1 MGSLPSG
8 AQLHIL
14 ISDVLVGKGRP
25 AAEFWLCKTPNSGK
39 TTGKTTV
46 KTTGKTTDKTGKSCA
61 VADTL
66 LSSVQTAARPI
77 STTHSARA
85 AA

>member
-25 AAEFWLCKTPNSGK
+25 AAEFWLCKSSMSAQCTA
-39 TTGKTTV
+39 
-46 KTTGKTTDKTGKSCA
+46 DKTEKSCTGS
-61 VADTL
+61 ADPL
-66 LSSVQTAARPI
+66 LFSQTAARPI
-77 STTHSARA
+77 STTRWAQA
-85 AA
+85 AV

>member
-39 TTGKTTV
+39 TTGKTT
-46 KTTGKTTDKTGKSCA
+46 GKTADKTENRA
-61 VADTL
+61 RFADTL